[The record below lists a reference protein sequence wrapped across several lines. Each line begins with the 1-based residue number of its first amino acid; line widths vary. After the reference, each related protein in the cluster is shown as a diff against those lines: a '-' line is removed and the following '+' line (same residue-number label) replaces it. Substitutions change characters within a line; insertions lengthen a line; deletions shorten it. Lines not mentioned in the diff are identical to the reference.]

1 VKISDIY
8 SDSWNGRDATPHL
21 APLLR
26 KHGVDLCAAPAPAAL
41 ERGTPVYVTADADP
55 IEVQRRMVQAHVR
68 MLFVLDGD
76 AVKGTIDIGEL
87 ASRAEDLA
95 WETGT
100 SSSPTEATA

>member
-1 VKISDIY
+1 MKISDIY
-8 SDSWNGRDATPHL
+8 SDSWTGREVTPHL

-26 KHGVDLCAAPAPAAL
+26 RHGVDLCEAPAPAAL

-68 MLFVLDGD
+68 MLFVLEGD

-87 ASRAEDLA
+87 ARRAEDLA
-95 WETGT
+95 WETNP
-100 SSSPTEATA
+100 SSPTEATA